1 MRLLTRVPIDRIVSE
16 QATQRA
22 VMNFDFTAEQKQFAE
37 QVRRFA
43 HDRLAPGALKRAHDP
58 AFPFDVAQLMAA
70 QGLMGITLPQDEGG
84 QGGTLMDAVI
94 AIMEVAAACPR
105 SADVVQFGNFGPIRT
120 FAEYG
125 TPAQKK
131 RWLGD
136 LLTGRMVMSLG
147 MTEPDAGSALTDLKT
162 SARAEGDAYIVN
174 GSKVF
179 STFSPDAEIFLVY
192 VRFGPGVGGIGSV
205 LIERGAPGFAIGA
218 PSAFMSD
225 EEWCELSFAD
235 CRVPA
240 ENVLLGPGGFK
251 KQMAG
256 FNVERLGNTARSL
269 AYGRYAFNAARDY
282 AATRHQ
288 FDRPLCEFQ
297 GLQWKFA
304 DMAIKLDSAQLLLY
318 RAAANA
324 DRGLPSAYETAI
336 AKAACNQA
344 GFEVA
349 SEAVQI
355 MGALG
360 YSRETLVEYCMR
372 RTRGW
377 MIAGGSIEML
387 KNRIAEHVFDRRFDQ
402 RKRPATAAE

>member
-1 MRLLTRVPIDRIVSE
+1 
-16 QATQRA
+16 
-22 VMNFDFTAEQKQFAE
+22 MNFEFADEQKQFADS
-37 QVRRFA
+37 VRRFA
-43 HDRLAPGALKRAHDP
+43 REQLAAGALKRAHDP
-58 AFPFDVAQLMAA
+58 RFPFDVAQRMAK
-70 QGLMGITLPQDEGG
+70 QGLLGITLPQSEGG

-94 AIMEVAAACPR
+94 AIMEVAAECPR

-125 TPAQKK
+125 TPPQKE
-131 RWLGD
+131 RWLGE
-136 LLTGRMVMSLG
+136 LLAGRMVMSLG

-162 SARAEGDAYIVN
+162 SARPDGTHYIIN

-179 STFSPDAEIFLVY
+179 STFSSDAHIFLVY
-192 VRFGPGVGGIGSV
+192 VRFGPGLGGIGSV
-205 LIERGAPGFAIGA
+205 LVERGTPGFSIGA
-218 PSAFMSD
+218 PRAFMSD
-225 EEWCELSFAD
+225 EEWCELSFTD
-235 CRVPA
+235 CRIPA

-251 KQMAG
+251 QQMAG

-269 AYGRYAFNAARDY
+269 AYGRYAFAAARDY
-282 AATRHQ
+282 AATREQ

-324 DRGLPSAYETAI
+324 DRGLPSAYETAV
-336 AKAACNQA
+336 AKAACNQT
-344 GFEVA
+344 GFEVS
-349 SEAVQI
+349 SEAVQV

-402 RKRPATAAE
+402 RKRPPAKAE

>member
-1 MRLLTRVPIDRIVSE
+1 
-16 QATQRA
+16 
-22 VMNFDFTAEQKQFAE
+22 MNFEFTAEQTQFAE

-43 HDRLAPGALKRAHDP
+43 REHLAVGALKRAHDP
-58 AFPFDVAQLMAA
+58 HFPFDVAQLMAK
-70 QGLMGITLPQDEGG
+70 QGLMGLTLPQSEGG
-84 QGGTLMDAVI
+84 RGGALMDAVI
-94 AIMEVAAACPR
+94 AIEQVAAECPR

-125 TPAQKK
+125 TPAQKA

-136 LLTGRMVMSLG
+136 LLAGRMVMSLG

-162 SARAEGDAYIVN
+162 SARADGTDYVIN

-179 STFSPDAEIFLVY
+179 STFSPDAQIFLIY

-205 LIERGAPGFAIGA
+205 LIERGTPGFSIGA

-225 EEWCELSFAD
+225 EEWCELSFTD
-235 CRVPA
+235 CRIPTD
-240 ENVLLGPGGFK
+240 NVLLGPGGFK

-282 AATRHQ
+282 ALTRRQ

-304 DMAIKLDSAQLLLY
+304 DMAIKLESAQLLLY

-336 AKAACNQA
+336 AKAACNQT

-402 RKRPATAAE
+402 RKRSATAAE

>member
-1 MRLLTRVPIDRIVSE
+1 
-16 QATQRA
+16 
-22 VMNFDFTAEQKQFAE
+22 MNFEFTEEKRQFAA

-43 HDRLAPGALKRAHDP
+43 REHLAKDALRRAHDP
-58 AFPFDVAQLMAA
+58 RFPFDIAKLMVK
-70 QGLMGITLPQDEGG
+70 QGLMGITLPESEGG

-94 AIMEVAAACPR
+94 AIEEIAAECPR

-125 TPAQKK
+125 TAAQKE
-131 RWLGD
+131 RWLGE
-136 LLTGRMVMSLG
+136 LLAGRMVMSLG
-147 MTEPDAGSALTDLKT
+147 MTEPDAGSALTDLMT
-162 SARAEGDAYIVN
+162 SARADGSHYVIN

-205 LIERGAPGFAIGA
+205 LIERDTPGFSIGA

-225 EEWCELSFAD
+225 EEWCELHFQD

-282 AATRHQ
+282 AMTRQQ

-324 DRGLPSAYETAI
+324 DRGLPSAYETAV

-344 GFEVA
+344 GFDA
-349 SEAVQI
+349 ANEAVQI

-360 YSRETLVEYCMR
+360 YSRDTLVEYCMR

-387 KNRIAEHVFDRRFDQ
+387 KNRIAEHIFDRRFDQ
-402 RKRPATAAE
+402 RNRRPAAAE

>member
-1 MRLLTRVPIDRIVSE
+1 MDF
-16 QATQRA
+16 
-22 VMNFDFTAEQKQFAE
+22 NFTAEQKQFAE

-43 HDRLAPGALKRAHDP
+43 RDRLAKGALKRAHDP
-58 AFPFDVAQLMAA
+58 RFPFDVAQLMAQ
-70 QGLMGITLPQDEGG
+70 QGLLGITLPQSEGG

-94 AIMEVAAACPR
+94 AIEQVAAECPR
-105 SADVVQFGNFGPIRT
+105 CADVVQFGNFGPIRT

-125 TPAQKK
+125 TAAQKA
-131 RWLGD
+131 RWLGE
-136 LLTGRMVMSLG
+136 LLAGRMVMSLG

-162 SARAEGDAYIVN
+162 SARADGAHYVVN

-179 STFSPDAEIFLVY
+179 STFSPDAQIFLIY
-192 VRFGPGVGGIGSV
+192 VRFGAGVGGIGSV
-205 LIERGAPGFAIGA
+205 LIERGTPGFSIGA

-225 EEWCELSFAD
+225 EEWCELHFKD

-282 AATRHQ
+282 AMTREQ

-324 DRGLPSAYETAI
+324 DRGLPSAYDTAI
-336 AKAACNQA
+336 AKVACNQA

-349 SEAVQI
+349 NEAVQI

-387 KNRIAEHVFDRRFDQ
+387 KNRIAEQIFDRRFDQ
-402 RKRPATAAE
+402 RKRPPAAAE

>member
-1 MRLLTRVPIDRIVSE
+1 
-16 QATQRA
+16 
-22 VMNFDFTAEQKQFAE
+22 MNFEFTAEQTQFAA

-43 HDRLAPGALKRAHDP
+43 REHLAAGALKRAHDP
-58 AFPFDVAQLMAA
+58 RFPFDVAQLMAK
-70 QGLMGITLPQDEGG
+70 QGLMGLTLAQSEGG

-94 AIMEVAAACPR
+94 AIEQVAAECPR

-125 TPAQKK
+125 TPAQKA
-131 RWLGD
+131 RWLGE
-136 LLTGRMVMSLG
+136 LLAGRVVMSLG

-162 SARAEGDAYIVN
+162 GARADGTDYVIN

-179 STFSPDAEIFLVY
+179 STFSPDAQIFLIY
-192 VRFGPGVGGIGSV
+192 VRFSPGVGGIGSV
-205 LIERGAPGFAIGA
+205 LIERGTPGFSIGA

-225 EEWCELSFAD
+225 EEWCELNFAD

-240 ENVLLGPGGFK
+240 DNVLLGPGGFK

-269 AYGRYAFNAARDY
+269 AYGRYAFDAARDY
-282 AATRHQ
+282 ASTRRQ

-304 DMAIKLDSAQLLLY
+304 DMAIKLESAQLLLY

-324 DRGLPSAYETAI
+324 DRGLPSAYETAV
-336 AKAACNQA
+336 AKAACNQT

-402 RKRPATAAE
+402 RKRSAAAAE